1 MQNNYETV
9 FILTPVLSDQQTK
22 DAVEKF
28 KNLITSQGGEIIN
41 LENMGLK
48 QLAYPIQKKNNGF
61 YVLIEFKSAPS
72 FIKTLEVEYKRDE
85 RIIRFLTTSLDK
97 YAVEYNAKR
106 RTGSFNVSKEPKAET
121 VA

>member
-1 MQNNYETV
+1 MHKNYETV

-22 DAVEKF
+22 DTVEKF

-61 YVLIEFKSAPS
+61 YVLIEFKSEPA
-72 FIKTLEVEYKRDE
+72 FIKTLEIEYKRDE
-85 RIIRFLTTSLDK
+85 RIIRFLTTVLDK

-106 RTGSFNVSKEPKAET
+106 KSGSFNVAREPKTET
-121 VA
+121 VS

>member
-1 MQNNYETV
+1 MHKNYETV

-22 DAVEKF
+22 DTVEKF
-28 KNLITSQGGEIIN
+28 KTLITSQGGEIVN

-61 YVLIEFKSAPS
+61 YVLIEFKSEPS

-97 YAVEYNAKR
+97 YAVEYNSR
-106 RTGSFNVSKEPKAET
+106 RKSGSFGVTREEKAE
-121 VA
+121 VAS